1 MTEPGGEK
9 LSERSQGGDTRETI
23 LLALTKVIAT
33 KGITEFSVQAVADEA
48 GVAHRTVYRYFTS
61 REALLEGLAA
71 HLEHSQSTQGLP
83 GAPRDFDELVEAV
96 PRVFRFFD
104 ENRDVVR
111 ATVLTAMAIG
121 FESDVRRT
129 RTEAFLELVRREAP
143 HLSEIEQE
151 RWALALRALSSSE
164 TWFSLIERFGMTSAE
179 AGKTV
184 SDALGVLVSHIRG
197 GEADTRGGR

>member
-1 MTEPGGEK
+1 MTGLGGEK

-33 KGITEFSVQAVADEA
+33 KGITEFSVQSVADEA
-48 GVAHRTVYRYFTS
+48 GVAHRTVYRYFPS
-61 REALLEGLAA
+61 RETLLEGLAA
-71 HLEHSQSTQGLP
+71 YLEHTQNIHGLP

-96 PRVFRFFD
+96 PGVFRFFD
-104 ENRDVVR
+104 ENRDLVR

-121 FESDVRRT
+121 LEPGVRRT
-129 RTEAFLELVRREAP
+129 RTEAFLELVGREAP
-143 HLSEIEQE
+143 HLSEIEQK

-164 TWFSLIERFGMTSAE
+164 TWFSLTERFGMTSAE
-179 AGKTV
+179 AGETV